1 MTGEGPDQRDG
12 PAFTLI
18 RRAVEGGVV
27 PGAALGVLQA
37 GHPPALACWG
47 LAQRVPDEVPLNL
60 EAFFDLASLTKVL
73 FTVPEVLRLV
83 QEGLADF
90 DEPLS
95 RFLPEIGWMQPA
107 GLGGRTLG
115 SRTLRQLLTHTA
127 GLPAHAPIYTW
138 GTGTW
143 GTDARTLKQRVLQE
157 PWLLG
162 ENVYSDIG
170 YMLLGLV
177 IERLRGQALSERPLP
192 AGLTFSPVQER
203 TVATE
208 DCPWRGRVI
217 RGEVHDE
224 NAFALGGMAG
234 HAGLFGTLAGV
245 LNAAQDLLEGRT
257 LSAAALNVLREPQT
271 PERALGW
278 ERRHPGW
285 SGGSLCS
292 PGTLGHTGFTGT
304 GCWIDFGR
312 GLAWV
317 LLTNS
322 VHPSRHTR
330 QNLQPLRRALGNM
343 VSAGWTP

>member
-1 MTGEGPDQRDG
+1 MTREGVDERQS
-12 PAFTLI
+12 AASELI
-18 RRAVEGGVV
+18 RRAVESGVV
-27 PGAALGVLQA
+27 PGAALGVLRA
-37 GHPPALACWG
+37 GHPPALTCWG
-47 LAQRVPDEVPLNL
+47 LAQRVPNEAPLQL
-60 EAFFDLASLTKVL
+60 ESVFDLASLTKVL
-73 FTVPEVLRLV
+73 FTVPELLRLV
-83 QEGLADF
+83 QEGLADL
-90 DEPLS
+90 DEPLA

-107 GLGGRTLG
+107 GPDGRTLG

-127 GLPAHAPIYTW
+127 GLPAHAPLYTW

-157 PWLLG
+157 PWPLG

-177 IERLRGQALSERPLP
+177 IERLRGEPLSSRPLP
-192 AGLTFSPVQER
+192 AGLTFSPDQALA
-203 TVATE
+203 VATE
-208 DCPWRGRVI
+208 DCPWRGRVM

-224 NAFALGGMAG
+224 NAFALGGVAG

-245 LNAAQDLLEGRT
+245 MQAAEDLLEGRT
-257 LSAAALNVLREPQT
+257 LSAAALNELREPQT
-271 PERALGW
+271 PTRALGW

-292 PGTLGHTGFTGT
+292 PETIGHTGFTGT

-330 QNLQPLRRALGNM
+330 QNLQPLRRALGNV
-343 VSAGWTP
+343 VSGGWTP